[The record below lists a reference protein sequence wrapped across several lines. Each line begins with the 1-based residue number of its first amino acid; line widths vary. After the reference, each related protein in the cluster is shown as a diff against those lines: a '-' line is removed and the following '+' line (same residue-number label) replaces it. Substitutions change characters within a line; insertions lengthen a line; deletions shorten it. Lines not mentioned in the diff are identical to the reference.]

1 MRSPS
6 FSGGGLKRHTSSIKE
21 GSRGR
26 TSSTS
31 TSALAGA
38 GNQGTWLNTSDDT
51 LPELQKNW
59 ANTYN
64 SLGYQ
69 IPILNLFYAFIDEG
83 TEPPSW
89 SQVDKLMQNMS
100 IVSALV
106 LALAITFH
114 SSVTFDE
121 FNLNDARYQRFEDD
135 GVTPLGWRP
144 VGDILLNDG
153 YASWWYGTG
162 NEGGTQKGKTVTMTQ
177 QFNYNMVLSI
187 CFLTVCLLS
196 SVMVLVSATTTAIAR
211 PSANVS
217 GHQYRTVMRAY
228 MRGYCGLGV
237 FKIILVVVFSA
248 VLGVV
253 FFFESI
259 KTMTYLKFPDEWVE
273 NTRNTQT
280 FGFAKSSTTYG
291 FADAIMVW
299 LVYFALVAFMT
310 IMSLG
315 QRAAYCYP
323 MKPVTVL
330 GKARKEEELR
340 GQHRAELTLFLAKS
354 CHIPTCENESL
365 DDIED
370 GSKLF
375 SFKQQAF
382 LTNVGGGH
390 VNEAE
395 VIADALLDAGIMSIF
410 DFKTF
415 VDEGEGMVFDCPGI
429 SIGAATQISWEFQF
443 GKARHDVA
451 CFDFLYGKIAE
462 KYGKTYR
469 SDHLE
474 KLELLHDEATKNEEG
489 GKFKKLRS
497 QLEAHLKETL
507 HINTHEKWLDDIV
520 EQLSSLIQIG
530 KHQLPETLNVKQ
542 TLSTTP
548 NPGFGI

>member
-1 MRSPS
+1 MPRSPS
-6 FSGGGLKRHTSSIKE
+6 FSGGSGVKRP
-21 GSRGR
+21 GR
-26 TSSTS
+26 TNSTS
-31 TSALAGA
+31 TSSLAGA

-51 LPELQKNW
+51 VPELQKNW

-106 LALAITFH
+106 LTLAITFH

-162 NEGGTQKGKTVTMTQ
+162 NEGGTQKGKTMTMTQ

-196 SVMVLVSATTTAIAR
+196 AVMVLVSATTTAIAR
-211 PSANVS
+211 QSANVS
-217 GHQYRTVMRAY
+217 GHPYRTVMRAY

-237 FKIILVVVFSA
+237 FKIILVVVLSA

-280 FGFAKSSTTYG
+280 FGFAMSSTTYG

-299 LVYFALVAFMT
+299 LVYFALVAFMS

-354 CHIPTCENESL
+354 CHIPTCVNESL

-370 GSKLF
+370 G

-382 LTNVGGGH
+382 LTNVGGSQ

-415 VDEGEGMVFDCPGI
+415 VNEGEGMLFDCPGI

-462 KYGKTYR
+462 KDGKTDR
-469 SDHLE
+469 SHLG
-474 KLELLHDEATKNEEG
+474 KLELLHDEATKDEEG

-507 HINTHEKWLDDIV
+507 HINTHEQWLDDIF
-520 EQLSSLIQIG
+520 EQLSSLIQIS
-530 KHQLPETLNVKQ
+530 KHQLPATLNVKETHTQ
-542 TLSTTP
+542 LTE
-548 NPGFGI
+548 NPTFQPSSI